1 MMDDVY
7 MSNESFTMTETKVWE
22 DTLYQPAEDNPY
34 WKEFEKEEKQKEGTH
49 EKMTAAWPH
58 GKKESKHPKK
68 TVKKKK
74 KVKKNVSS
82 DDKWLTPEEASK
94 RGYISSDL

>member
-1 MMDDVY
+1 MQVDDA
-7 MSNESFTMTETKVWE
+7 SFSITENKVWE
-22 DTLYQPAEDNPY
+22 ETLYQPNEDNPY
-34 WKEFEKEEKQKEGTH
+34 WKEFEKEEKEKVGTH

-74 KVKKNVSS
+74 KVKKNVSAG
-82 DDKWLTPEEASK
+82 DQWLTPEEASK
-94 RGYISSDL
+94 RGYLSSDLW